1 MLDFELVS
9 SYKFKVKVSDGGVP
23 SLATF
28 TDVEIFVQDMN
39 DQPPAFTAP
48 SFSAVVFLPTFPG
61 TKVLK
66 VSATD
71 GDTLPL
77 TNLTY
82 SIVTPSWADIFD
94 ISPTSGAIT
103 VKNSSGLQ
111 EAVYHVKLAVS
122 DGNFTDEATVD
133 ISCMPLPLGDF
144 KFSQSIY
151 NASVVEGISTVS
163 EIVEV
168 RAVGYA
174 VGETITY
181 SIVTPSDFVI
191 SQSTG
196 VISTVPGKVFD
207 REAVDRY
214 EVVVQARDDGKPSP
228 RVSQSIVAV
237 TVDDV
242 NDNEPM
248 FTEES
253 YFFVVQISVDIG
265 ASVGRVEARDKDIG
279 TNAAIR
285 YVVNRGSCVYIAIAC
300 KLLRENSLG
309 S

>member
-1 MLDFELVS
+1 MLDFESVS
-9 SYKFKVKVSDGGVP
+9 SFKFKIKVSDGGVP
-23 SLATF
+23 SLAAF
-28 TDVEIFVQDMN
+28 TDVEVFVRDVN
-39 DQPPAFTAP
+39 DQPPAFIAP
-48 SFSAVVFLPTFPG
+48 SFSALVFLPTFPG
-61 TKVLK
+61 TEVLK

-71 GDTLPL
+71 GDTLPF

-82 SIVTPSWADIFD
+82 SLVTPSWADVFD

-111 EAVYHVKLAVS
+111 EAVYHVKVAVS

-133 ISCMPLPLGDF
+133 ISCMPLPISDF

-151 NASVVEGISTVS
+151 NTSVVEGISRIS
-163 EIVEV
+163 EIAEV
-168 RAVGYA
+168 RAIGYA

-181 SIVTPSDFVI
+181 SIVTPSDFFVI
-191 SQSTG
+191 SESTG
-196 VISTVPGKVFD
+196 VISTVPGNVFD

-228 RVSQSIVAV
+228 RVAQSVVAV
-237 TVDDV
+237 TVEDV
-242 NDNEPM
+242 NDNEPR

-253 YFFVVQISVDIG
+253 YFFVVQISVDVG

-279 TNAAIR
+279 ANGAVR
-285 YVVNRGSCVYIAIAC
+285 YVVDRENCSSIAIAC
-300 KLLRENSLG
+300 EKIIWVE
-309 S
+309 